1 MGHGK
6 RSKGTKVL
14 ANGRSAPKGER
25 WTRLTY
31 DMLTS
36 PKFRKL
42 SGSTV
47 KILLELCARHDGF
60 NNRHITCSYKQLA
73 DTLGMSKSTVSA
85 GLERLINDGFIVCT
99 SLGYFV
105 GRRASTWEIT
115 FLKSEGY
122 EPTHL
127 WKPPEQRPL
136 VNRPNFSPIKQDLIQ
151 ETISLSKTEHR
162 S

>member
-6 RSKGTKVL
+6 RSKSTKVL
-14 ANGRSAPKGER
+14 ANGRSVPKGER
-25 WTRLTY
+25 WIGLTY
-31 DMLTS
+31 EVLTS
-36 PKFRKL
+36 KKFRQL
-42 SGSTV
+42 PGSAL
-47 KILLELCARHDGF
+47 KILLEICSRHNGY
-60 NNRHITCSYKQLA
+60 NNRHIVCSYKQLA

-85 GLERLINDGFIVCT
+85 GLERLITDGFIVCT

-115 FLKSEGY
+115 FLRSEGY

-136 VNRPNFSPIKQDLIQ
+136 VHRPNLSPIKQDLMQ
-151 ETISLSKTEHR
+151 ETISLSKTERR